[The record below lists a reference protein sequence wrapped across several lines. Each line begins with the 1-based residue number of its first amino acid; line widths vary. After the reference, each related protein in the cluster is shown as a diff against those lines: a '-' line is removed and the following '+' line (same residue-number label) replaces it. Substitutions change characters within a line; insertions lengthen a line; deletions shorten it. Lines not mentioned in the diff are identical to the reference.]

1 MAKGYYTKIKNA
13 FLRDKELSAKARG
26 VLATLLVLPEKWD
39 FSIKGLSTLFP
50 DGVESIRKALIELE
64 SKGYLKR
71 IQIRESGMFKGWKY
85 EFTGEPC
92 FDLPNTEKSN
102 SVKPMTDNSISRLP
116 NTENQPQLNNR
127 LININKELNIKEIK
141 EKKENLI
148 SSSKCTE
155 FDVIIDTFEDE
166 KIQEALREFIKMRFT
181 SKKGL
186 TTASFQM
193 LTDQLKKMTSDSNEQ
208 IDIINNS
215 VMNGWNVFYSLDKNP
230 NSLKVIR
237 PTNDDDVQIEYEDVS
252 DEELLELQR
261 SLRGDA

>member
-1 MAKGYYTKIKNA
+1 MSNYH
-13 FLRDKELSAKARG
+13 LRDKELSLKA
-26 VLATLLVLPEKWD
+26 
-39 FSIKGLSTLFP
+39 KGLLSVMLSLP
-50 DGVESIRKALIELE
+50 DDWNYSASGLVSICKEGETAVKKAIAELKA
-64 SKGYLKR
+64 KGYLIVTKKMANETLTGR
-71 IQIRESGMFKGWKY
+71 IEYTY
-85 EFTGEPC
+85 EIV
-92 FDLPNTEKSN
+92 EKPHAEKLKVEKQPLEILGLEN
-102 SVKPMTDNSISRLP
+102 PHVEILGL
-116 NTENQPQLNNR
+116 ENQAQLNTNKS
-127 LININKELNIKEIK
+127 ITKELNIKEIK

-193 LTDQLKKMTSDSNEQ
+193 LTDQLKKITSDSSEQ
-208 IDIINNS
+208 LDIINNS
-215 VMNGWNVFYSLDKNP
+215 VMNGWNVFYPLDKNP

-237 PTNDDDVQIEYEDVS
+237 PTNDDDVQIEHEDVS

-261 SLRGDA
+261 SLRGDD

>member
-1 MAKGYYTKIKNA
+1 MSNYH
-13 FLRDKELSAKARG
+13 LRDKELSYGAIG
-26 VLATLLVLPEKWD
+26 LLCKVMSLPEDWEY
-39 FSIKGLSTLFP
+39 SVNGLVTVANTNKKEVQKLL
-50 DGVESIRKALIELE
+50 KELE
-64 SKGYLKR
+64 KFGYLER
-71 IQIRESGMFKGWKY
+71 NRVQNTKGRFEYTYQFY
-85 EFTGEPC
+85 E
-92 FDLPNTEKSN
+92 
-102 SVKPMTDNSISRLP
+102 KPRPLNRDTDNRG
-116 NTENQPQLNNR
+116 TENRRTNARDTDNRGTENDPQLNTNKS
-127 LININKELNIKEIK
+127 ITKELNIKEIK

-193 LTDQLKKMTSDSNEQ
+193 LTDQLKKLTSNESEQ
-208 IDIINNS
+208 LDIINNS
-215 VMNGWNVFYSLDKNP
+215 LMNGWNVFYPFDKNP

-237 PTNDDDVQIEYEDVS
+237 PTNDDDVQIEHEDVS

-261 SLRGDA
+261 SLRGDD